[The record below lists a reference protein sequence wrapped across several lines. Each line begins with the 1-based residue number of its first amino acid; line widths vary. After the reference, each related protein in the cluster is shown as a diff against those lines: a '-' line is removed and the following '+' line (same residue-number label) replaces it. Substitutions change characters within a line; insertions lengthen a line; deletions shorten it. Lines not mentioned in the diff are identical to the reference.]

1 MYYVLFNPKSGNVKE
16 KSLLRLE
23 KYFKKRNLNY
33 KMLNYL
39 DYSFEDI
46 DVLTEKDFLVLAGGD
61 GTINHIFFPKKKEI
75 KLKLK
80 YCYIKLEVVMI
91 LQESIRAF

>member
-46 DVLTEKDFLVLAGGD
+46 DVLTGKDFLVLAGGR
-61 GTINHIFFPKKKEI
+61 KK
-75 KLKLK
+75 
-80 YCYIKLEVVMI
+80 
-91 LQESIRAF
+91 R